1 MCLPADSDLC
11 NALPVVS
18 DTNHGRGEPSP
29 CVHRGLSG
37 LLLHRACTNPAWTRR
52 ISTSRSTSGYSTFAS
67 WSTVKVTSVHPEI
80 LGQGGEVVVG
90 AAGSALLRATVFEQ
104 RRRQDPAVPAHQ
116 PVPDETCIEEFDHVR
131 ARDTQQP
138 SGLLV
143 VSSACAGTTITP
155 WPAAM
160 FASTARITSS
170 AAAGRC
176 TDSEVPATVISTVS
190 APAVGPQ

>member
-1 MCLPADSDLC
+1 M
-11 NALPVVS
+11 
-18 DTNHGRGEPSP
+18 
-29 CVHRGLSG
+29 
-37 LLLHRACTNPAWTRR
+37 
-52 ISTSRSTSGYSTFAS
+52 
-67 WSTVKVTSVHPEI
+67 KVTSVHPEI

-143 VSSACAGTTITP
+143 VSSACAGGTTITP

-190 APAVGPQ
+190 HPRSAHSDAPCKRQVVPKAWPCPNEDRWSSTSTTGMRPE

>member
-29 CVHRGLSG
+29 CVHRGPSG

-90 AAGSALLRATVFEQ
+90 TAGSALLRAPVFEQ

-116 PVPDETCIEEFDHVR
+116 PVPDETCIEEFTCGR
-131 ARDTQQP
+131 ET
-138 SGLLV
+138 L
-143 VSSACAGTTITP
+143 SS
-155 WPAAM
+155 PA
-160 FASTARITSS
+160 S
-170 AAAGRC
+170 C
-176 TDSEVPATVISTVS
+176 WWS
-190 APAVGPQ
+190 APHARGPRSRLGLPPCSPVPPGSRPVQRRADVPTPRFPPR